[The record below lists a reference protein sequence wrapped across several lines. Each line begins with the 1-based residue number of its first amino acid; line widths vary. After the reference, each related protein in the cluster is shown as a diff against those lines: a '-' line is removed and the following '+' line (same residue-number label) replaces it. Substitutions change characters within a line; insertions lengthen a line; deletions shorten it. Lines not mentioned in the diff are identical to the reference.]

1 MVELARPISNDCFQT
16 LSPRLPQVCACAP
29 SHFSHVR
36 LCDPMD
42 CSPPGSSVH
51 EILPGKNTGVGFH
64 ALLQGGLPDPGI
76 KPLFLR
82 FPASA
87 CRFFTT
93 NATWEVQWI
102 VHCHTYKKKSQE
114 DSRWPGSHSTH
125 HALTQPIPCVHH
137 STQGQAED
145 KPVWSQPPVECWS
158 EDMEWWWV
166 LKERKNRISIYFLI
180 PFYW

>member
-1 MVELARPISNDCFQT
+1 MQGPFQMIASNHCLPDSHKCVHMCQVTSVTSDSVT
-16 LSPRLPQVCACAP
+16 LWTV
-29 SHFSHVR
+29 
-36 LCDPMD
+36 
-42 CSPPGSSVH
+42 SPPGSSVH
-51 EILPGKNTGVGFH
+51 EILPGKNTGVGCH

-76 KPLFLR
+76 EPLFLR

-93 NATWEVQWI
+93 NATWEVQWL